1 MWTHTYPDVQEAIG
15 AAAAEIDAMRARGD
29 ALDEQL
35 ISEWS
40 RVGGVKYAAVLA
52 LAWRQ
57 VLAGL
62 KTIWATDR
70 NASWTFLKEIST
82 NGDMSTVD
90 VIFPSSPML
99 LHAAPEL
106 LRQLLLP
113 VLAYAHNETYVQFSD
128 PYSPHQ
134 LGTYPIANAPTKEQ
148 V

>member
-1 MWTHTYPDVQEAIG
+1 MQEAIG

-57 VLAGL
+57 VLAAL

-99 LHAAPEL
+99 LQPW
-106 LRQLLLP
+106 
-113 VLAYAHNETYVQFSD
+113 
-128 PYSPHQ
+128 
-134 LGTYPIANAPTKEQ
+134 
-148 V
+148 

>member
-1 MWTHTYPDVQEAIG
+1 MWTRTYPDVQEAIG
-15 AAAAEIDAMRARGD
+15 AAAAEIDPMRTRGD

-40 RVGGVKYAAVLA
+40 RAGGEKYAAVLA

-57 VLAGL
+57 VLAAL
-62 KTIWATDR
+62 KTVWATDR

-134 LGTYPIANAPTKEQ
+134 LGTYPIANAPTKDQ